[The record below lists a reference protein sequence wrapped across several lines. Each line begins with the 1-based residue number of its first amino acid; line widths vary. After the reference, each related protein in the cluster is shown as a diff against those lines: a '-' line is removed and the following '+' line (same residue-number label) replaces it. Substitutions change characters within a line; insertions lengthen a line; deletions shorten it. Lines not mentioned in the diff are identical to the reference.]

1 MEATRSEEI
10 VIHAPRINSNKP
22 VREQVSKEEW
32 GVRVNLAAC
41 YRLMA
46 EYGMVEMIANH
57 ISARVP
63 GTKNEFL
70 INPYG
75 MLYEEV
81 TASSLIKIDLDGN
94 VLFNA
99 TDYGVNQA
107 GYVIHSAVHSARHD
121 VDCVIH
127 THTLAGMSVSAHKQG
142 LLPLAQS
149 AMRFGNDIAY
159 HDYEGPALNLDERE
173 RLVKDLG
180 NAEAMILRNHG
191 LLTVGDSIPECFNNH
206 YRLERA
212 CQLQVMTLSC
222 NTEIQLPPDEVV
234 QSTYADF
241 SKSGMQRRRGQLE
254 WPSLLRKLDRIDP
267 GYAS

>member
-1 MEATRSEEI
+1 MNAPA
-10 VIHAPRINSNKP
+10 VHIHKP
-22 VREQVSKEEW
+22 VRELVGEKEW

-57 ISARVP
+57 ISARIP
-63 GTKNEFL
+63 GTTNEFL

-107 GYVIHSAVHSARHD
+107 GYVIHSAVHGARHD

-127 THTLAGMSVSAHKQG
+127 THTLAGMSVSAHGQG
-142 LLPLAQS
+142 LLPLAQT
-149 AMRFGNDIAY
+149 AMRFSDVGY
-159 HDYEGPALNLDERE
+159 HDYEGPALRLDERA
-173 RLVKDLG
+173 RLVQSLG
-180 NAEAMILRNHG
+180 NREALILRNHG

-234 QSTYADF
+234 QSTYAGF
-241 SKSGMQRRRGQLE
+241 EKSNALRRRGLLE

-267 GYAS
+267 SYAS

>member
-1 MEATRSEEI
+1 MN
-10 VIHAPRINSNKP
+10 APAVPINKS

-32 GVRVNLAAC
+32 EVRVNLAAC
-41 YRLMA
+41 YRLMH
-46 EYGMVEMIANH
+46 EFGMVEMIANH
-57 ISARVP
+57 ISARIP
-63 GTKNEFL
+63 GKHNEFL

-75 MLYEEV
+75 MLYDEI
-81 TASSLIKIDLDGN
+81 TASSLIKIDIEGN

-107 GYVIHSAVHSARHD
+107 GYVIHSAIHSARHD

-149 AMRFGNDIAY
+149 AMRFGEIAY
-159 HDYEGPALNLDERE
+159 HDYEGPALRLDERE
-173 RLVKDLG
+173 RLVQSIG
-180 NAEAMILRNHG
+180 QCEALILRNHG

-234 QSTYADF
+234 QSTYNMLGKGG
-241 SKSGMQRRRGQLE
+241 SQRRRGLLE
-254 WPSLLRKLDRIDP
+254 WPSLLRRLDRVDP
-267 GYAS
+267 SYAH